1 MKSIHIA
8 CCLAAF
14 LAVSPSALRAQTPVR
29 VVADRVNLRAKPLL
43 TSEVV
48 AQCQFD
54 DRLQARE
61 IGEEWVEVSAP
72 PSVDL
77 WISKELV
84 QQPANVVSV
93 ARANLRAGPSI
104 AYNVVDV
111 LERGASIEP
120 RGEVGDWIK
129 IAPPPSAHVWI
140 HREFVELPSKPAEPL
155 AQSSAENDAKPSRKR
170 KPTPAAET
178 ETGAEP
184 PVAETEAQDAPAA
197 AASVAASLPEAFP
210 TPIVSPSVPVRDAS
224 ARTIPVPPP
233 SDLNLIP
240 LDGQGRLA
248 EFVGE
253 LRAAPL
259 INEAPT
265 RYRLVRWQSNRWQVL
280 CHVYGEA
287 SKLRSLQDKT
297 VQVKGREFWIQGA
310 AAPVLV
316 PDQIQE
322 TPRN

>member
-1 MKSIHIA
+1 MKSIHFA
-8 CCLAAF
+8 CCLAAI
-14 LAVSPSALRAQTPVR
+14 LALSPSALRAQTPVR

-48 AQCQFD
+48 AQCQYD

-61 IGEEWVEVSAP
+61 IGEEWVEVAAP
-72 PSVDL
+72 SNVDL

-84 QQPANVVSV
+84 QLPANVVSV
-93 ARANLRAGPSI
+93 GRANLRAGPSI

-120 RGEVGDWIK
+120 RGEVGEWIK

-140 HREFVELPSKPAEPL
+140 HRDLVELPSKPAEPIAL
-155 AQSSAENDAKPSRKR
+155 ASPADDSKPARKR
-170 KPTPAAET
+170 KPKTNSEPASETPAAE
-178 ETGAEP
+178 
-184 PVAETEAQDAPAA
+184 PVAAAMPADATPPAPAA
-197 AASVAASLPEAFP
+197 IP
-210 TPIVSPSVPVRDAS
+210 TPIVSPSVPVSDPS
-224 ARTIPVPPP
+224 AKAIPVPPP
-233 SDLNLIP
+233 SDLKLIP

-265 RYRLVRWQSNRWQVL
+265 RYRVVRWQNNRWQVL

-287 SKLRSLQDKT
+287 SKFRSLQDKT
-297 VQVKGREFWIQGA
+297 VHVKGREYWIQGA

-322 TPRN
+322 APQN